1 MNRAR
6 QVSLQTG
13 KPVSGELLE
22 DGDLSLQAEVIF
34 VHQLLDDPSTHCQ
47 AHSRASEGTRDQAR
61 VRLVLVTEQDRAILQ
76 QLPYRHRIHILCQA
90 EPLEG
95 EQLAGA

>member
-1 MNRAR
+1 MRGLGWLEGPHRADATKGMNRAR

-47 AHSRASEGTRDQAR
+47 AHS
-61 VRLVLVTEQDRAILQ
+61 
-76 QLPYRHRIHILCQA
+76 
-90 EPLEG
+90 
-95 EQLAGA
+95 